1 VRTTIDVELLRKELE
16 HVTAH
21 PDEWDQSRW
30 IVRTSCGTTGCLAG
44 GTALRAG
51 YVPYEVTDV
60 IGQLTWVYV
69 DHDDPVRNDD
79 SWEDWIQVPDLR
91 VLSVQTVARRLL
103 GLTNIQA
110 MDLFAPHNTLEDL
123 WIIASE
129 LTDGAIEVPPSVIE
143 AAREPH
149 RDGDDVR

>member
-1 VRTTIDVELLRKELE
+1 MRTTIDVELLRKELE

-21 PDEWDQSRW
+21 PEEWDQTRW

-51 YVPYEVTDV
+51 YRPYEVTDV

-69 DHDDPVRNDD
+69 AHDDPIRD
-79 SWEDWIQVPDLR
+79 SSSVEDLTAPDPR
-91 VLSVQTVARRLL
+91 VLSVSSVARRLL
-103 GLTNIQA
+103 GITNTQA
-110 MDLFAPHNTLEDL
+110 NDLFAPHNTLEDL

-129 LTDGAIEVPPSVIE
+129 LTDGAIEVPPDVID